1 MDEFHLCLY
10 SLGRWFKMYHKIT
23 LGMWSLTK
31 FPDIIV
37 FPTKVEKNGQFEL
50 PNGSK
55 CVHPQNVIFVY
66 KICGELQE
74 TKQ

>member
-1 MDEFHLCLY
+1 
-10 SLGRWFKMYHKIT
+10 MYHKIT

-66 KICGELQE
+66 KICGEL
-74 TKQ
+74 